1 MKKYVRTVFRE
12 LRKVAFLVCLGA
24 AFGYAIGLGFLLAWH
39 QVQPRIELVVT
50 AGREA

>member
-1 MKKYVRTVFRE
+1 MKKYVRTFLRE
-12 LRKVAFLVCLGA
+12 FRKVAFLVGLGV

-39 QVQPRIELVVT
+39 QVQPRIELALT